1 MFDRSLHIGNLMC
14 FKINNKLFFLTV
26 GMVKHRLSETRSGLY
41 TKKNMIMSRHVLMTR
56 NIHFTYMANT
66 TKN

>member
-26 GMVKHRLSETRSGLY
+26 GMAKHRLSETRSGLY
-41 TKKNMIMSRHVLMTR
+41 TKKYDNVTSCIDDKKYTFY
-56 NIHFTYMANT
+56 IYG
-66 TKN
+66 